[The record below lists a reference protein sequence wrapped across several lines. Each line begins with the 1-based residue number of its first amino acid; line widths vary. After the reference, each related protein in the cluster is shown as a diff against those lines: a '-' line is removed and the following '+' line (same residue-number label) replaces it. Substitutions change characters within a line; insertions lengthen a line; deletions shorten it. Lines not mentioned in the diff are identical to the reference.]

1 MTRRATSTGIDAQE
15 ESHDCEDAV
24 HKAKSCPVFVP
35 RGSEILR
42 ATKLT
47 VDCMTYQTSFLM
59 TWQVFC
65 MKGIQTAFSKAK
77 TWRMMLNLTL
87 VALAVGTMPGLLM
100 ADPSLLRASKFNRV
114 SAFLNAL
121 VCFML
126 GFYFSMSV
134 ARWYACVE
142 GFMQIFD
149 AIRNLQMQLHALGVP
164 DEDKHRCVRYGVLS
178 PWLLSE
184 GFRISGMASNEE
196 IKKATDQLWAD
207 LVKYETGVAEVNC
220 HYLSV
225 SQNEER
231 LLRGVDDPAT
241 VMWVW
246 VASMIGRLAQDGIIP
261 PAVCSTY
268 GRILENVQDAQTG
281 IKHVVQTAVVKVPYT
296 YLNFLAIIIHVNNIA
311 NAINFG
317 IALGALA
324 GTLAS
329 LYDSSGFR
337 PRPEPTDVFKDAEN
351 LVIVLFVNMFG
362 PLIYLGLLDVSV
374 CIAEPFS
381 NHETDIPVKRLLE
394 ILTRDLEDRT
404 LMAENTPSW
413 EPPCFKNAS

>member
-1 MTRRATSTGIDAQE
+1 
-15 ESHDCEDAV
+15 
-24 HKAKSCPVFVP
+24 
-35 RGSEILR
+35 
-42 ATKLT
+42 
-47 VDCMTYQTSFLM
+47 
-59 TWQVFC
+59 
-65 MKGIQTAFSKAK
+65 MK
-77 TWRMMLNLTL
+77 R
-87 VALAVGTMPGLLM
+87 
-100 ADPSLLRASKFNRV
+100 
-114 SAFLNAL
+114 
-121 VCFML
+121 
-126 GFYFSMSV
+126 
-134 ARWYACVE
+134 
-142 GFMQIFD
+142 
-149 AIRNLQMQLHALGVP
+149 
-164 DEDKHRCVRYGVLS
+164 
-178 PWLLSE
+178 
-184 GFRISGMASNEE
+184 
-196 IKKATDQLWAD
+196 
-207 LVKYETGVAEVNC
+207 
-220 HYLSV
+220 
-225 SQNEER
+225 
-231 LLRGVDDPAT
+231 
-241 VMWVW
+241 
-246 VASMIGRLAQDGIIP
+246 GRLAQDGIIP